1 METTGLYGSAYVSN
15 FMILLMLIIFWIF
28 LNINEQKWYEII
40 FGSK

>member
-28 LNINEQKWYEII
+28 LNIKWTKMIWNNI
-40 FGSK
+40 WK